1 MVVNVY
7 QITSEVLHVSVHLD
21 IVDSDAKMSMVVL
34 LNHVKI
40 MVFALVQ
47 VEVLIHV
54 NVQLVLKEQIVNNV
68 CRQEN
73 SAFIFYFSYVF

>member
-73 SAFIFYFSYVF
+73 NTFIFYFSYVF